1 MTRSLLGLALLVVVL
16 GALTTSLGFWQL
28 QRAEFKRTLQDA
40 FYDRLA
46 GNPVPP
52 EQAEFADFERLQLA
66 GRYDANSFLVDNR
79 TLNGRGG
86 YWVVTPFE
94 THDSRRFLV
103 NRGWVPG
110 SVDRSVLP
118 TFETP
123 ADDVRTVVMVWPDSG
138 DLLDLGAP
146 PLPSAEQLSWPLRIQ
161 RFDVAELGALV
172 DTEAVELRVETG
184 QPGAFELPPL
194 KEGFAPERHTGY
206 AVQWFALTG
215 VLLVGFGVYWWK
227 SRQTDAL

>member
-52 EQAEFADFERLQLA
+52 EQAEFADFERLQLT

-123 ADDVRTVVMVWPDSG
+123 ADDVRTVVMVSSASAFSF
-138 DLLDLGAP
+138 GAGRCQTRRRAG
-146 PLPSAEQLSWPLRIQ
+146 PSSCG
-161 RFDVAELGALV
+161 RFQSPNHG
-172 DTEAVELRVETG
+172 
-184 QPGAFELPPL
+184 P
-194 KEGFAPERHTGY
+194 
-206 AVQWFALTG
+206 
-215 VLLVGFGVYWWK
+215 
-227 SRQTDAL
+227 